1 MTHIS
6 EEQLVAFALDD
17 AEAGTR
23 AAVGAHLDACAA
35 CRLSLDE
42 IRATLDAAAIE
53 VPERGDGYGAKVWDA
68 IESRLSEGSYSGTPA
83 LQHSGTPARRH
94 SGTSPLDRLGAP
106 RAHRGAAHLL
116 MRPGPWLAA
125 AAAVLLTVG
134 AYWLGR
140 HNAGA
145 GGDSR
150 PPLTAH
156 ATPSLGPEAIRERVV
171 LAALGEHF
179 DRTERTLVELVNSQ
193 PGRRVDISAEQ
204 AWARDLLEANRLYRQ
219 AAGRQS
225 PALSQVLEDLEP
237 VLLEIANSPSQLTS
251 DEFETMRDRIE
262 ARSLVFKVR
271 VTGADV
277 RARQRALILRPAQ
290 DVPSTSRDIHRG
302 ELQS

>member
-1 MTHIS
+1 MTHITD
-6 EEQLVAFALDD
+6 EQLVAYALDD
-17 AEAGTR
+17 VEAGTR
-23 AAVGAHLDACAA
+23 ATVETHFEACAA
-35 CRLSLDE
+35 CRASLAE
-42 IRATLDAAAIE
+42 IRATLDQAAALH
-53 VPERGDGYGAKVWDA
+53 VPDRGDDYGATVWRS
-68 IESRLSEGSYSGTPA
+68 IESRLDESRVNEGSHVSTPA
-83 LQHSGTPARRH
+83 LRHSTLAHRH
-94 SGTSPLDRLGAP
+94 SGTSARLAV
-106 RAHRGAAHLL
+106 RLA
-116 MRPGPWLAA
+116 PWLAA
-125 AAAVLLTVG
+125 AAALLLAVG

-140 HNAGA
+140 HNAGI
-145 GGDSR
+145 GSV
-150 PPLTAH
+150 PPAPVSEQ
-156 ATPSLGPEAIRERVV
+156 ASLGTEAIRERVV

-219 AAGRQS
+219 AAGGHS

-251 DEFETMRDRIE
+251 DEFETLRDRIE

-277 RARQRALILRPAQ
+277 RARERALIR
-290 DVPSTSRDIHRG
+290 RG

>member
-1 MTHIS
+1 MTHIT
-6 EEQLVAFALDD
+6 EEQLVAYALDD

-23 AAVGAHLDACAA
+23 AAVEAHVDACAE
-35 CRLSLDE
+35 CRMSLDE
-42 IRATLDAAAIE
+42 IRATLDASAGLEI
-53 VPERGDGYGAKVWDA
+53 PERGDDYGAKVWDA
-68 IESRLSEGSYSGTPA
+68 IESRLSEGS
-83 LQHSGTPARRH
+83 HSGTSALRH
-94 SGTSPLDRLGAP
+94 SGTS
-106 RAHRGAAHLL
+106 AHVL
-116 MRPGPWLAA
+116 MRPAPWLAA
-125 AAAVLLTVG
+125 AAVVALAVG

-140 HNAGA
+140 HNAGI
-145 GGDSR
+145 GGTQPAPISAR
-150 PPLTAH
+150 A
-156 ATPSLGPEAIRERVV
+156 SLGAEAIRERVV

-251 DEFETMRDRIE
+251 DEFETLRDRIE

-277 RARQRALILRPAQ
+277 RARERALIYP
-290 DVPSTSRDIHRG
+290 G

>member
-53 VPERGDGYGAKVWDA
+53 VPERGDDYGAKVWDA
-68 IESRLSEGSYSGTPA
+68 IESRLSEGSYSGIPA
-83 LQHSGTPARRH
+83 LQQSGTPARRH
-94 SGTSPLDRLGAP
+94 SGTS
-106 RAHRGAAHLL
+106 AHLL

-156 ATPSLGPEAIRERVV
+156 ATPSLGTEAIRERVV

-251 DEFETMRDRIE
+251 DEFETLRDRIE
-262 ARSLVFKVR
+262 TRSLVFKVR